1 MDESGWLVGTDPH
14 TLLKL
19 LGERVGDRKRWLAA
33 CACCRRIPG
42 FPESEEDR
50 HCVEVVEEF
59 ADGRATEGDL
69 HGLREGW
76 DIRWYRNWPGSS
88 LDRAVGCYVDAHWDL
103 LPRNAT
109 PEEQAEAL
117 AQANAEVTA
126 LLRDVFGNPLRPVTV
141 DPSWV
146 NDTVTS
152 LAEAAYQERV
162 MPEGALDGTRLA
174 LLADALEDAGCTEA
188 TILGHLRAPGP
199 HVRGCWAVD
208 LVLGKA

>member
-1 MDESGWLVGTDPH
+1 MEYRAPYS
-14 TLLKL
+14 TL
-19 LGERVGDRKRWLAA
+19 GVS
-33 CACCRRIPG
+33 RRLSPC
-42 FPESEEDR
+42 
-50 HCVEVVEEF
+50 H
-59 ADGRATEGDL
+59 
-69 HGLREGW
+69 
-76 DIRWYRNWPGSS
+76 
-88 LDRAVGCYVDAHWDL
+88 
-103 LPRNAT
+103 
-109 PEEQAEAL
+109 
-117 AQANAEVTA
+117 ANAEVTA

-208 LVLGKA
+208 LLLGNS